1 MKNRTEKESHYS
13 TDEEPKPHKKSKIRN
28 KKQTKSNYDLMS
40 KIAMVIVHAHFH
52 KITSG
57 GSYIRILKELCD
69 RNNLPYVTFLNTNP
83 DSRKI
88 LQTLRAIWRLWS
100 ESGKRE
106 KGKRN
111 SSEVENN
118 TDSESEIE
126 NLRKEKQY
134 WQVPS
139 MAQLKSNQKKS
150 RDLSKEGRE
159 EEAKTQE
166 LSSLYAEAAS
176 T

>member
-1 MKNRTEKESHYS
+1 MIDHILESQKNSVRGTISRMSLHLTQIQTPGKFYKLSEQFEDYDQRVESETEE
-13 TDEEPKPHKKSKIRN
+13 D
-28 KKQTKSNYDLMS
+28 
-40 KIAMVIVHAHFH
+40 
-52 KITSG
+52 
-57 GSYIRILKELCD
+57 
-69 RNNLPYVTFLNTNP
+69 
-83 DSRKI
+83 
-88 LQTLRAIWRLWS
+88 
-100 ESGKRE
+100 
-106 KGKRN
+106 RN